1 MRTLAATL
9 LAIGILSACSTK
21 PVKQSETDLVK
32 AKIDSLEAILF
43 ADSEKP
49 ADHAAGM
56 SLVKS
61 YAKFYR
67 LAEPKDSLAADML
80 FKAGEVSMGI
90 GQGNLAVKYFKIIVD
105 DHKEFYKAPEALFL
119 AGFCEENVNKD
130 TADAR
135 RFYEFFINRYPD
147 HKLAEDAKFS
157 IQNMKMSD
165 EDLIRMFEEKRKD
178 ES

>member
-1 MRTLAATL
+1 MRIIVIVFTALAA
-9 LAIGILSACSTK
+9 LSACNSA
-21 PVKQSETDLVK
+21 PVQESETDSVK
-32 AKIDSLEAILF
+32 AKIDSLEAVLF
-43 ADSEKP
+43 VDSEKP

-67 LAEPKDSLAADML
+67 LSEPKDSLAADML

-90 GQGNLAVKYFKIIVD
+90 GQGNMAVKYFKIVSQ
-105 DHKEFYKAPEALFL
+105 DHRGFHKAPEALFL

-135 RFYEFFINRYPD
+135 RFYELFMNRYPD

-165 EDLIRMFEEKRKD
+165 EELIRMFEEKLKE

>member
-1 MRTLAATL
+1 MRTLAVTL
-9 LAIGILSACSTK
+9 LTIGILSACGTK
-21 PVKQSETDLVK
+21 PVQQSESDIVK
-32 AKIDSLEAILF
+32 TKIDSLEAILF
-43 ADSEKP
+43 AESEKP
-49 ADHAAGM
+49 ADKTAGM
-56 SLVKS
+56 DLVKS
-61 YAKFYR
+61 YAKYYR
-67 LAEPKDSLAADML
+67 ITDAKDSLAVDML

-90 GQGNLAVKYFKIIVD
+90 GQGNLAVKYFKMISD
-105 DHKEFYKAPEALFL
+105 DHRDFYKAPEALFL

-135 RFYEFFINRYPD
+135 RFYELFVNRYPE

-165 EDLIRMFEEKRKD
+165 EELIRMFEEKLKT

>member
-1 MRTLAATL
+1 MRTLAALL
-9 LAIGILSACSTK
+9 LAIGVLSSCGTK
-21 PVKQSETDLVK
+21 PDQQSELDLVK
-32 AKIDSLEAILF
+32 AKIDSLETILY
-43 ADSEKP
+43 AESEKP
-49 ADHAAGM
+49 ADHVAGM

-67 LAEPKDSLAADML
+67 LSEAKDSLAADML

-90 GQGNLAVKYFKIIVD
+90 GQGNLAVKYFKMISD
-105 DHKEFYKAPEALFL
+105 DHQDFIKAPEALFL

-135 RFYEFFINRYPD
+135 RYYELFINRYPE

-165 EDLIRMFEEKRKD
+165 EELIRMFEEKLKQ

>member
-9 LAIGILSACSTK
+9 LAIGLISACGTK
-21 PVKQSETDLVK
+21 TVEQSESDLVK
-32 AKIDSLEAILF
+32 TKIDSLEAILF
-43 ADSEKP
+43 AESEKP

-56 SLVKS
+56 DLVKS

-67 LAEPKDSLAADML
+67 ITDGEDSLAVDML

-90 GQGNLAVKYFKIIVD
+90 GQGNLAVKYFKMISD
-105 DHKEFYKAPEALFL
+105 DHQDFYKAPEALFL

-135 RFYEFFINRYPD
+135 RFYELFVNRYPD

-157 IQNMKMSD
+157 IQNMKLSD
-165 EDLIRMFEEKRKD
+165 EELIRMFEEKLKT